1 MFFLA
6 HGALGYWDEVIFIGI
21 VIIFIGFMGSSWI
34 KSRNEALYGEDE
46 TDTPAPRPRDENAA
60 PSPPDNHDHFELE

>member
-21 VIIFIGFMGSSWI
+21 VVIFIGFMASSWI
-34 KSRNEALYGEDE
+34 KSRNEALYTDD
-46 TDTPAPRPRDENAA
+46 DTPQTRTRDDAPTPN
-60 PSPPDNHDHFELE
+60 PPDSEDRFELE